1 MPSRD
6 LQFELQKR
14 NPFEVPE
21 EEAYLNI
28 IRTQGVLSERLA
40 KLSKQHGITGPQYN
54 ILRILR
60 GVGGEGLPC
69 TEIGE
74 RMVTREPDMT
84 RLLDRLEQAG
94 LATRHRTSRDR
105 RVVLIKITEK
115 GRELLGNMDEPI
127 AAAHRQNLGHLTS
140 DELAEINRLMI
151 KARSAAPPDQ
161 KQQESN
167 S

>member
-1 MPSRD
+1 
-6 LQFELQKR
+6 
-14 NPFEVPE
+14 
-21 EEAYLNI
+21 
-28 IRTQGVLSERLA
+28 
-40 KLSKQHGITGPQYN
+40 
-54 ILRILR
+54 
-60 GVGGEGLPC
+60 
-69 TEIGE
+69 
-74 RMVTREPDMT
+74 MVTREPDMT